1 MTQSEDALIEQEVEA
16 ELEEQHRVTNLELFF
31 DLVFVFA
38 LTQVTAFLADD
49 LTWGGLLRGLFV
61 LAALG
66 VPAVLAHL
74 RRREPTPAGLASL
87 RQRIDRPPADD
98 R

>member
-1 MTQSEDALIEQEVEA
+1 MDASPQPRMV
-16 ELEEQHRVTNLELFF
+16 RLF
-31 DLVFVFA
+31 
-38 LTQVTAFLADD
+38 TS
-49 LTWGGLLRGLFV
+49 LFV

-66 VPAVLAHL
+66 VPAVLTHL
-74 RRREPTPAGLASL
+74 RRRLDRTPPGLASL